1 MRQIVSKCALC
12 VFFIVGLFGGYSFLY
27 AQEQDTAAQ
36 ASAPLSPEPKHS
48 VSCRETIKALQLYH
62 WRKPELNDSL
72 SALIYDAYLKRIDPN
87 RIYFTKEDI
96 NELQMYR
103 YSIDNDLLAGN
114 LTNVF
119 LIYNRFRVR
128 INERINLALTLTQ
141 KNYDYSLNE
150 VYEFDREDSPW
161 LPQSE
166 IEKLWEKKIKY
177 ELLEVRL
184 DSSGTTKTVE
194 NRYKNL
200 RKNLYKQKADNVFE
214 FFMNGFTETIEPH
227 TNYFSPRSADDFNI
241 SMSQSLEGIG
251 CTLRQDNDY
260 IRITDIVKGG
270 PASRNKQIQINDKIL
285 AVAQGDDG
293 EFVDVVGWTTSEAV
307 TLIRGPKGTIVK
319 LKLFSA
325 AHNKSYQVRLVRDK
339 IILEEQSAKSSIL
352 EVKQNNTKHK
362 VGVVTLPTF
371 YMDWEGMQKGEKN
384 YKSTTRDVRKLI
396 EELKKEKIAGLVIDL
411 RNNGGGSLIEAIDLS
426 GLFIKEGPVVQVKEA
441 SGLSQIHRDNDPSV
455 VWDGPLVVLINRFS
469 ASASEIFAACLQ
481 DYNRGIIVGENSFGK
496 GTVQNML
503 DLNKLLPF
511 ESEKLGQ
518 LKITFAKFYRVTG
531 SSTQHKG
538 VTPDIS
544 FPTVFTAEDFGESS
558 YPTALPWDQISTT
571 MFAALPEISEL
582 RQHLLDIHLK
592 RVLNEREYK
601 YLTEDVN
608 ALKKKRD
615 QKYISL
621 NESELR
627 KERQQEDDKNWNRA
641 NDRRIAAGLKP
652 LKQGEQPGK
661 EDKAPDFILQE
672 GGNILIDMAA
682 MMHDNPKAMR
692 P

>member
-1 MRQIVSKCALC
+1 MRRIAPRSVYYLSF
-12 VFFIVGLFGGYSFLY
+12 VIGLFCLSQVY
-27 AQEQDTAAQ
+27 AQSQDTIAQ
-36 ASAPLSPEPKHS
+36 ASSPLSPEPKHS
-48 VSCRETIKALQLYH
+48 VACRESIKALQLYH
-62 WRKPELNDSL
+62 WKKPELNDSL
-72 SALIYDAYLKRIDPN
+72 SSQVFDAYLKRIDPN
-87 RIYFTKEDI
+87 KIYFTKQDVDEF
-96 NELQMYR
+96 QVFR
-103 YSIDNDLLAGN
+103 YALDNDLSTGDLSK
-114 LTNVF
+114 VF
-119 LIYNRFRVR
+119 IIYNKFRIR
-128 INERINLALTLTQ
+128 INERIDLALKLTP
-141 KNYDYSLNE
+141 KNYDYTTDE
-150 VYEFDREDSPW
+150 IYEYDRSESPW
-161 LPQSE
+161 LIEPE
-166 IEKLWEKKIKY
+166 IQKLWEKKIKY

-184 DSSGTTKTVE
+184 DSSGSVKTVE

-214 FFMNGFTETIEPH
+214 FFMNSFTETIEPH

-260 IRITDIVKGG
+260 IQITDIVKGG
-270 PASRNKQIQINDKIL
+270 PASRSRQIQINDKIL

-307 TLIRGPKGTIVK
+307 ILIRGPKGTIVR
-319 LKLFSA
+319 LKMFSA
-325 AHNKSYQVRLVRDK
+325 ANNKSYQVRLVRDK

-352 EVKQNNTKHK
+352 ETKQNNTKHK
-362 VGVVTLPTF
+362 IGVITLPTF

-384 YKSTTRDVRKLI
+384 YKSTTRDVRRLI
-396 EELKKEKIAGLVIDL
+396 EDLKKEKIEGLVIDL
-411 RNNGGGSLIEAIDLS
+411 RNNGGGSLVEAIDLS

-441 SGLSQIHRDNDPSV
+441 SGLLQVHRDNDPEIT
-455 VWDGPLVVLINRFS
+455 WNGPLVVLINRFS

-511 ESEKLGQ
+511 ESDKLGQ

-538 VTPDIS
+538 VIPDIS
-544 FPTVFTAEDFGESS
+544 FPTIFSAEEFGESS
-558 YPTALPWDQISTT
+558 YPTALPWDQIQPTLFSV
-571 MFAALPEISEL
+571 LPDITEL

-608 ALKKKRD
+608 AIKKKRE
-615 QKYISL
+615 QKYVSL
-621 NESELR
+621 NEAQLR
-627 KERQQEDDKNWNRA
+627 KEHQQEDEKNWLRTNERRA
-641 NDRRIAAGLKP
+641 AAGLKL
-652 LKQGEQPGK
+652 LKAGEQPGK
-661 EDKAPDFILQE
+661 DDKAPDFILQE
-672 GGNILIDMAA
+672 SGNILVDMAT
-682 MMHDNPKAMR
+682 MMHENPKAMR